1 MDEIIAP
8 DFNETEVNQQD
19 DINEEE
25 PNDIDSKTDIARHR
39 STKSLGDENLRQHRI
54 ST

>member
-25 PNDIDSKTDIARHR
+25 PNDFDSKTDVARHR
-39 STKSLGDENLRQHRI
+39 TTKSLGDENLR
-54 ST
+54 

>member
-19 DINEEE
+19 DSDGEE

-39 STKSLGDENLRQHRI
+39 STKSLGDENLR
-54 ST
+54 